1 MTITTAFLLS
11 YTKGIDSRLLAMTD
25 AALLPYVQYAA
36 HNLSTQ
42 LTPFYKTETIP
53 FQQYY
58 DINTLIFDVV
68 PSENVIDYY
77 ETKIIE
83 TPTGENSLYS
93 NVKIERTNDKSFSVT
108 ILAGDV
114 IGRLQSL
121 QMSYFYYLTP
131 ITGGS
136 YEMEPEIWHMF
147 IDCINIQ
154 VWNYLKDYE
163 KEKYHQTQLINHIGS
178 KTLQMPWVMTSP
190 EKMKGGFL

>member
-25 AALLPYVQYAA
+25 DALLPYIQYAA

-58 DINTLIFDVV
+58 DINTLIFDVI
-68 PSENVIDYY
+68 PSESVIDYY

-83 TPTGENSLYS
+83 TATGENSLYS
-93 NVKIERTNDKSFSVT
+93 NVKVERTNDKTFSIT
-108 ILAGDV
+108 LIEGDV
-114 IGRLQSL
+114 IGKMQSI

-131 ITGGS
+131 IVGGT
-136 YEMEPEIWHMF
+136 YEIEAEIWKMF
-147 IDCINIQ
+147 IDCLNIQ

-163 KEKYHQTQLINHIGS
+163 KEKHHEAQLAKHIS
-178 KTLQMPWVMTSP
+178 TKRLQMPWIMTSP

>member
-11 YTKGIDSRLLAMTD
+11 YTKSIDSRLLAMTD
-25 AALLPYVQYAA
+25 DALLPYIQYAS

-58 DINTLIFDVV
+58 DANILIFDAI
-68 PSENVIDYY
+68 PSNDVIDYY

-83 TPTGENSLYS
+83 TLTGEDSLYS
-93 NVKIERTNDKSFSVT
+93 NVVVQRTNDKSFTVT

-131 ITGGS
+131 AIGGS
-136 YEMEPEIWHMF
+136 YEMEPEIWRMF
-147 IDCINIQ
+147 IHCINAQ
-154 VWNYLKDYE
+154 AWSYLKDYE
-163 KEKYHQTQLINHIGS
+163 KEKYHEGQLAQHIS
-178 KTLQMPWVMTSP
+178 TKTLQMPWVMTSP